1 MSTNKCGGLRLAVRA
16 RWADLSIIAVLL
28 FYLNFTWVLLY
39 YEVLLAG
46 FTLIGWAQ
54 LRVGRVT

>member
-1 MSTNKCGGLRLAVRA
+1 
-16 RWADLSIIAVLL
+16 LSIIAVLL